1 MAVQG
6 WEGAR
11 RKRRERARK
20 ANREDVLHAG
30 EHMLGGG
37 CKAERGMHAAAP
49 AKRIGEDRTRWAA
62 REQGYRTEGA
72 GWMDEC
78 AESACE
84 FVCPFRR
91 ERLPARI
98 DSALSF
104 GY

>member
-1 MAVQG
+1 MEEAP
-6 WEGAR
+6 EG
-11 RKRRERARK
+11 ARK

-37 CKAERGMHAAAP
+37 AKQKGVRGCTGETHWGGQDKMGR
-49 AKRIGEDRTRWAA
+49 AKTRTR
-62 REQGYRTEGA
+62 YRTEGA
-72 GWMDEC
+72 GWMDGR

-91 ERLPARI
+91 ERPPARI